1 MKIIVRET
9 NGLQIG
15 QRREDG
21 YINATQMCQ
30 AGNKKWHEYWRLP
43 STQEYLTALA
53 KDLGSDVILNKPKR
67 ENPSSALVLTFR
79 GGHSQQ
85 GTWVHPEVAVD
96 LAAWI
101 SVEFRILVNRW
112 VREWMTTGKNPVQPQ
127 PAPISDDLKAAL
139 NQLERSIVS
148 IRSQARAVHT
158 CAHQPLDELLAK
170 SLHSL
175 SHNQLN
181 AIVEAIHQMQALKQF
196 ASSKPIL
203 EPTLTRQSVTVSK
216 PASGLLV
223 KEKRLANINIKIAR
237 RQRDWLASTAQI
249 VRQNNL
255 EPVPAGERVYPQH
268 LIGVAI
274 ALLQNSSVDLESA
287 YSVLFDL
294 DSEPVTINILME
306 RDQQEWLAETACT
319 IRENNCKP
327 TLPAERVYPQHLIG
341 VAIELLRSADVDWNQ
356 IKNVEDLCEQLNL

>member
-1 MKIIVRET
+1 MKIIVHSA

-21 YINATQMCQ
+21 YINATQMCK
-30 AGNKKWHEYWRLP
+30 AHNKEWRYYWRLP
-43 STQEYLTALA
+43 STQEYVNALA
-53 KDLGSDVILNKPKR
+53 LDLGVPVIVN
-67 ENPSSALVLTFR
+67 NPTCKNYTSALVVTFR
-79 GGHSQQ
+79 GGNSQQ

-112 VREWMTTGKNPVQPQ
+112 VREWMTTGKNPVQSQ
-127 PAPISDDLKAAL
+127 PASISDDLKAAL

-175 SHNQLN
+175 SHNQLS

-223 KEKRLANINIKIAR
+223 KEKRC
-237 RQRDWLASTAQI
+237 Q
-249 VRQNNL
+249 
-255 EPVPAGERVYPQH
+255 
-268 LIGVAI
+268 
-274 ALLQNSSVDLESA
+274 LLSI
-287 YSVLFDL
+287 F
-294 DSEPVTINILME
+294 
-306 RDQQEWLAETACT
+306 
-319 IRENNCKP
+319 K
-327 TLPAERVYPQHLIG
+327 
-341 VAIELLRSADVDWNQ
+341 
-356 IKNVEDLCEQLNL
+356 